1 MTSPPIPPPK
11 AKVAV
16 IGAGIVGNC
25 LVEHLAMLG
34 WDDLVLIDKGP
45 LPNPGGSTGHASN
58 FIFPTDH
65 GREIALLTLES
76 QRQYEALGV
85 NTTCGGIEVA
95 RTEARMEELR
105 RRMTSSRVW
114 GIDSAL
120 LTPAEVAARVPFVN
134 PDVILGGFYTPSV
147 SVVDSVKA
155 GTIMRERALA
165 RGVLTVLDETE
176 VTGLEVDPVP
186 FGRPRIRAVTMTR
199 GTIEVDHAIIACGA
213 WSPRL
218 AAMAGATIP
227 LTPAVHQMAD
237 FGPVEILVGT
247 GNEIGYPIVRDM
259 DSFMYERQSDGAMEV
274 GSYAHRPILVHPDDI
289 PSVAEA
295 ERSPTELPFTPGD
308 FAPQLEHAREIMGEL
323 LSGTGMQYAVN
334 GLLSLTPDT
343 QQVLGETAEVAN
355 LWSAAAVWVREGPG
369 SARLIAEWM
378 THGYPRLLDPHG
390 SDVTRF
396 QPRERTEH
404 HVRARCREHF
414 PKTYG
419 IVHPREQWESERGM
433 NRSPFHPRTE
443 ALGAEYFEARGW
455 ERPQWYAS
463 NEDLVARYGVPNR
476 PHEWDR
482 RWWSPIINAEHLHLR
497 EKVGIVDLGAF
508 QIFDV
513 SGPGVVP
520 YLERLTVNACDRP
533 VGSSIYTP
541 LLTPDGGFRADLT
554 IQRLARDRFRIVT
567 GVFDGA
573 RDAFWF
579 RKHLPADGSVQF
591 EDRSSAIS
599 TLGVWGPY
607 AGALLS
613 RVADCGTGGHPGA
626 GGSALRQND
635 FPYST
640 TRHLLID
647 GIPTTMLRISYVGE
661 SGWEIYTRTEHGLA
675 LWDAIWGAGR
685 DFDARPAGIGVYGT
699 TGRMEKGYLLMGS
712 ELTSEYSPVE
722 AGLAR
727 RGVKRAD
734 FIGKGAYLKARERG
748 PAAGICTL
756 TMDDHTS
763 VSGVARFPTGG
774 NEPVLTLNGD
784 RITDPLGRES
794 RVTSAGMGPSVG
806 KYLLMAYLPV
816 EHARVGERLL
826 VMYMNE
832 TFPVTVAA
840 VGGALFDPSG
850 TRMKG

>member
-1 MTSPPIPPPK
+1 MSE
-11 AKVAV
+11 AKLAPARAGVAV

-25 LVEHLAMLG
+25 LVEHLARLG

-45 LPNPGGSTGHASN
+45 LPDPGGSTGHASN

-76 QRQYEALGV
+76 QRQYRALGV

-95 RTEARMEELR
+95 RTEERMEELR
-105 RRMTSSRVW
+105 RRMTSARVW
-114 GIDSAL
+114 GIDSDL
-120 LTPAEVAARVPFVN
+120 LTPAEVVAKVPFVN
-134 PDVILGGFYTPSV
+134 PDVILGGFHTPSV
-147 SVVDSVKA
+147 SVVDSVRA
-155 GTIMRERALA
+155 GTIMRERALG

-176 VTGLEVDPVP
+176 VTGLEVEPSL
-186 FGRPRIRAVTMTR
+186 FGRPRIRAVGTSR
-199 GTIEVDHAIIACGA
+199 GTIEVDHAVIACGV
-213 WSPRL
+213 WSPRV

-237 FGPVEILVGT
+237 FGPVEILLGT
-247 GNEIGYPIVRDM
+247 GSEIGYPIVRDM

-274 GSYAHRPILVHPDDI
+274 GSYAHRPILMHPDEI
-289 PSVAEA
+289 PSVEEA
-295 ERSPTELPFTPGD
+295 ERSPTELPFTPAD
-308 FAPQLEHAREIMGEL
+308 FAPQLERAREIMGGL
-323 LSGTGMQYAVN
+323 LAGTEMQYAVN

-396 QPRERTEH
+396 QPHERTGH
-404 HVRARCREHF
+404 HIRARCREHF
-414 PKTYG
+414 RKTYG
-419 IVHPREQWESERGM
+419 IVHPREQWESERGV

-443 ALGAEYFEARGW
+443 ALGAEYYEARGW

-463 NEDLVARYGVPNR
+463 NEDLVARYGVPDR

-497 EKVGIVDLGAF
+497 EKAGVVDLGAF
-508 QIFDV
+508 QIFDL
-513 SGPGVVP
+513 SGPGVLP
-520 YLERLTVNACDRP
+520 YLERMTVNPCDRP

-554 IQRLARDRFRIVT
+554 IQRLARDRFRVVT

-579 RKHLPADGSVQF
+579 RKHLPPDGSVQF
-591 EDRSSAIS
+591 EDRSSAIT
-599 TLGVWGPY
+599 TLGVWGPRAQAML
-607 AGALLS
+607 AGITDRGLGQA
-613 RVADCGTGGHPGA
+613 
-626 GGSALRQND
+626 D
-635 FPYST
+635 FPYGT
-640 TRHLLID
+640 TRRALID
-647 GIPTTMLRISYVGE
+647 GIPVTMLRISYVGE

-675 LWDAIWGAGR
+675 LWDAIWGAGLE
-685 DFDARPAGIGVYGT
+685 FDARPVGIGVYGT

-712 ELTSEYSPVE
+712 ELTSEYSPAE
-722 AGLAR
+722 AGLGR
-727 RGVKRAD
+727 RRVKRAD
-734 FIGKGAYLKARERG
+734 FIGRDACVKARNEG
-748 PAAGICTL
+748 PAAKICTL
-756 TMDDHTS
+756 VMDDHTS
-763 VSGVARFPTGG
+763 ASGVARFPTGG
-774 NEPVLTLNGD
+774 NEPVLTLDGD
-784 RITDPLGRES
+784 RILDTLGRES

-806 KYLLMAYLPV
+806 RYLLMAYLPV
-816 EHARVGERLL
+816 ERARVGERLQ

-832 TFPVTVAA
+832 CFPVTVAA
-840 VGGALFDPSG
+840 VGRGMFDPGGS
-850 TRMKG
+850 RMKG

>member
-1 MTSPPIPPPK
+1 MSE
-11 AKVAV
+11 AKLAPARAGVAV

-25 LVEHLAMLG
+25 LVEHLARLG

-45 LPNPGGSTGHASN
+45 LPDPGGSTGHASN

-76 QRQYEALGV
+76 QRQYRALGV

-95 RTEARMEELR
+95 RTEERMEELR
-105 RRMTSSRVW
+105 RRMTSARVW
-114 GIDSAL
+114 GIDSDL
-120 LTPAEVAARVPFVN
+120 LTPAEVVAKVPFVN
-134 PDVILGGFYTPSV
+134 PDVILGGFHTPSV
-147 SVVDSVKA
+147 SVVDSVRA
-155 GTIMRERALA
+155 GTIMRERALG

-176 VTGLEVDPVP
+176 VTGLEVEPSL
-186 FGRPRIRAVTMTR
+186 FGRPRIRAVGTSR
-199 GTIEVDHAIIACGA
+199 GTIEVDHAVIACGV
-213 WSPRL
+213 WSPRV

-237 FGPVEILVGT
+237 FGPVEILLGT
-247 GNEIGYPIVRDM
+247 GSEIGYPIVRDM

-274 GSYAHRPILVHPDDI
+274 GSYAHRPILMHPDEI
-289 PSVAEA
+289 PSVEEA
-295 ERSPTELPFTPGD
+295 ERSPTELPFTPAD
-308 FAPQLEHAREIMGEL
+308 FAPQLERAREIMGGL
-323 LSGTGMQYAVN
+323 LAGTEMQYAVN

-396 QPRERTEH
+396 QPHERTGH
-404 HVRARCREHF
+404 HIRARCREHF
-414 PKTYG
+414 RKTYG
-419 IVHPREQWESERGM
+419 IVHPREQWESERGV

-443 ALGAEYFEARGW
+443 ALGAEYYEARGW

-463 NEDLVARYGVPNR
+463 NEDLVARYGVPDR

-497 EKVGIVDLGAF
+497 EKAGVVDLGAF
-508 QIFDV
+508 QIFDL
-513 SGPGVVP
+513 SGPGVLP
-520 YLERLTVNACDRP
+520 YLERMTVNPCDRP

-554 IQRLARDRFRIVT
+554 IQRLARDRFRVVT

-579 RKHLPADGSVQF
+579 RKHLPPDGSVQF
-591 EDRSSAIS
+591 EDRSSAIT
-599 TLGVWGPY
+599 TLGVWGPRAQAML
-607 AGALLS
+607 AGITDRGLGQA
-613 RVADCGTGGHPGA
+613 
-626 GGSALRQND
+626 D
-635 FPYST
+635 FPYGT
-640 TRHLLID
+640 TRRALID
-647 GIPTTMLRISYVGE
+647 GIPVTMLRISYVGE

-675 LWDAIWGAGR
+675 LWDAIWGAGLE
-685 DFDARPAGIGVYGT
+685 FDARPVGIGVYGT

-712 ELTSEYSPVE
+712 ELTSEYSPAE
-722 AGLAR
+722 AGLGWR
-727 RGVKRAD
+727 RVKRAD
-734 FIGKGAYLKARERG
+734 FIGRDACVKARNEG
-748 PAAGICTL
+748 PAAKICTL
-756 TMDDHTS
+756 VMDDHTS
-763 VSGVARFPTGG
+763 ASGVARFPTGG
-774 NEPVLTLNGD
+774 NEPVLTLDGD
-784 RITDPLGRES
+784 RIVDTLGRES

-806 KYLLMAYLPV
+806 RYLLMAYLPV
-816 EHARVGERLL
+816 ERARVGERLQ

-832 TFPVTVAA
+832 CFPVTVAA
-840 VGGALFDPSG
+840 VGRGMFDPGGS
-850 TRMKG
+850 RMKG

>member
-1 MTSPPIPPPK
+1 MSERRTAPSR
-11 AKVAV
+11 AGVAV

-25 LVEHLAMLG
+25 LVEHLARLG

-45 LPNPGGSTGHASN
+45 LPDPGGSTGHASN

-65 GREIALLTLES
+65 GREIALITLES
-76 QRQYEALGV
+76 QRQYEALGA

-95 RTEARMEELR
+95 RTEERMEELR
-105 RRMTSSRVW
+105 RRMTSARVW
-114 GIDSAL
+114 GIESAL
-120 LTPAEVAARVPFVN
+120 LTPSEVVARVPFVN
-134 PDVILGGFYTPSV
+134 PDLILGGFYTPSV
-147 SVVDSVKA
+147 SVVDSVGA

-176 VTGLEVDPVP
+176 VVGLEVEPVP
-186 FGRPRIRAVTMTR
+186 FGRPRIRAVATTC
-199 GTIEVDHAIIACGA
+199 GTIEVDHAIVACGV
-213 WSPRL
+213 WSPRI

-237 FGPVEILVGT
+237 FGPVELLVGT

-259 DSFMYERQSDGAMEV
+259 DAFMYERQSDGAMEV
-274 GSYAHRPILVHPDDI
+274 GSYAHRPILMHPDDI

-295 ERSPTELPFTPGD
+295 ERSPTELPFTSPD

-323 LSGTGMQYAVN
+323 LAGTKMEYAVN

-343 QQVLGETAEVAN
+343 QQLLGETAEVAN

-369 SARLIAEWM
+369 SARLVAEWM
-378 THGYPRLLDPHG
+378 THGYPRLLDPHE

-396 QPRERTEH
+396 QPHERTGH

-419 IVHPREQWESERGM
+419 IVHPREQWESARGV

-463 NEDLVARYGVPNR
+463 NEDLVERYDVPDR

-497 EKVGIVDLGAF
+497 EKVGVVDLGAF

-513 SGPGVVP
+513 SGPGVLP
-520 YLERLTVNACDRP
+520 YLERMAVNPCNRP

-554 IQRLARDRFRIVT
+554 IQRLASDRFRIVT

-579 RKHLPADGSVQF
+579 RKHLPGDGSVQF
-591 EDRSSAIS
+591 EDRSSAIT
-599 TLGVWGPY
+599 TLGVWGPD
-607 AGALLS
+607 AQALL
-613 RVADCGTGGHPGA
+613 A
-626 GGSALRQND
+626 GVSDRGLGQEE
-635 FPYST
+635 FPYGT
-640 TRHLLID
+640 VQHVLID
-647 GIPTTMLRISYVGE
+647 GIPATMLRISYVGE
-661 SGWEIYTRTEHGLA
+661 NGWEIYTRTEHGLA
-675 LWDAIWGAGR
+675 LWHAIRRPGR
-685 DFDARPAGIGVYGT
+685 EFDARPVGIGVYGT
-699 TGRMEKGYLLMGS
+699 TGRMEKGYLLMGA
-712 ELTSEYSPVE
+712 ELNSQYSPVE

-727 RGVKRAD
+727 LHVKQPD
-734 FIGKGAYLKARERG
+734 FIGKAAYLKAREQG
-748 PAAGICTL
+748 PVARVCTL
-756 TMDDHTS
+756 AMDDHAS
-763 VSGVARFPTGG
+763 ASGIARFPTGG
-774 NEPVLTLNGD
+774 NEPILTPGGD
-784 RITDPLGRES
+784 RVVDALGRES

-806 KYLLMAYLPV
+806 RYLLMAWLPA
-816 EHARVGERLL
+816 ELARVGERLQVL
-826 VMYMNE
+826 YMNE
-832 TFPVTVAA
+832 CFPVRVAA
-840 VGGALFDPSG
+840 VGTALFDPSG
-850 TRMKG
+850 SRMRG